1 MVASE
6 TETVTEDM
14 LEDMRTALHENI
26 ISELNDDI
34 DTNQSEYRYVYEVV
48 YTNVEEEEITTVR
61 YYSNAVDCNTY
72 LDYQDVTVYYKKV
85 PRSSPFWAMAY
96 HNSNVERVRVE
107 NGISLEAMIPT
118 QEIFV
123 DSRRQCE

>member
-6 TETVTEDM
+6 NEMLSEDM

-34 DTNQSEYRYVYEVV
+34 DINQSEHRYVYEVV

-61 YYSNAVDCNTY
+61 YYSNAIDCNKY

-123 DSRRQCE
+123 DSRSQCE